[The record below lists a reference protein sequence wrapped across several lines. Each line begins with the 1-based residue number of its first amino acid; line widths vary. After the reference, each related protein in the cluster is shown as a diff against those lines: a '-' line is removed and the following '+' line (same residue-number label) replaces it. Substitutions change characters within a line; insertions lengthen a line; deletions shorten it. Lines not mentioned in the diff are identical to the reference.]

1 MCVRTYVGVCFKDSG
16 HFRLLFEGY
25 KTLLASILALLE
37 ATYEPGLRTFLKG
50 TIMVMAWGCGRQC
63 IATCISVQVCG
74 GLHPSSGTHL
84 TQCTILKLFLVQTL
98 CCIVTHISRYHGK
111 CGISL

>member
-37 ATYEPGLRTFLKG
+37 ATYEPGLRTFLKVPLWSWRG
-50 TIMVMAWGCGRQC
+50 DVADS
-63 IATCISVQVCG
+63 A
-74 GLHPSSGTHL
+74 
-84 TQCTILKLFLVQTL
+84 
-98 CCIVTHISRYHGK
+98 
-111 CGISL
+111 